1 VRAALAAAT
10 VALLTGCS
18 APAAEAATSLD
29 GTAWRLTEI
38 QSMDDAQGTTAVPA
52 DQRYTV
58 DFGVREGES
67 GPAAFQ
73 IDCNRGSSTW
83 QMSIDDSGTSGR
95 LTFGPIAVTEM
106 ACPPGSLD
114 QRVSRALTAVRGY
127 LLQNGRLHL
136 SLFADSGILTW
147 EPVD

>member
-1 VRAALAAAT
+1 MRAALAAAT

>member
-1 VRAALAAAT
+1 
-10 VALLTGCS
+10 
-18 APAAEAATSLD
+18 
-29 GTAWRLTEI
+29 
-38 QSMDDAQGTTAVPA
+38 MDDAQGTTAVPA

-58 DFGVREGES
+58 DFGVRDGES

-83 QMSIDDSGTSGR
+83 QMSTDDSGISGR

-127 LLQNGRLHL
+127 LLQDGRLHL

>member
-1 VRAALAAAT
+1 MRAALAAAT

-67 GPAAFQ
+67 GPASFQ

-83 QMSIDDSGTSGR
+83 QMSADDSGTSGR

-114 QRVSRALTAVRGY
+114 QRVTRALTAVRSY
-127 LLQNGRLHL
+127 LLQDGRLHL

-147 EPVD
+147 EPTD

>member
-1 VRAALAAAT
+1 MRAALAAAT

-127 LLQNGRLHL
+127 LLQDGRLHL

>member
-1 VRAALAAAT
+1 MKAAIAAAT
-10 VALLTGCS
+10 AAVLTGCS
-18 APAAEAATSLD
+18 APAADAASSLD

-38 QSMDDAQGTTAVPA
+38 QSMDDAQGTTTVPA
-52 DQRYTV
+52 DQLYTV

-67 GPAAFQ
+67 GPAVFQ

-83 QMSIDDSGTSGR
+83 QASAADSGSSGQ
-95 LTFGPIAVTEM
+95 LTFGPLAVTEM

-114 QRVSRALTAVRGY
+114 QRVTRALTAVRSY
-127 LLQNGRLHL
+127 LLQDGRLHL

-147 EPVD
+147 EPSD

>member
-1 VRAALAAAT
+1 MKAAIAAAT
-10 VALLTGCS
+10 AAVLTGCS
-18 APAAEAATSLD
+18 APTAEAATSLD
-29 GTAWRLTEI
+29 GTTWKLTEI

-67 GPAAFQ
+67 GPASFQ

-127 LLQNGRLHL
+127 LLQDGRLHL
-136 SLFADSGILTW
+136 SLFADSDILTW

>member
-1 VRAALAAAT
+1 MRAALAAAT

-58 DFGVREGES
+58 DFGVRDGES

-83 QMSIDDSGTSGR
+83 QMSTDDSGISGR

-127 LLQNGRLHL
+127 LLQDGRLHL